1 MNAIYSHITAKN
13 KGAKMDYIRYLG
25 HSGFEISL
33 RGAVILIDPFFGT
46 GLTDQIRIT
55 TLKPTLIKK
64 ADLILL
70 THEHKDHSDP
80 NIIRELAERTAAI
93 VIGPKQTIELIEL
106 NERQKVSVEV
116 GDMFQIKG
124 VDISVVK
131 ASHPQSRYPVGY
143 IINDKVKIYHAGDT
157 YQFNEMLDINVDYAL
172 IPIGG
177 SYTMDVI
184 DAANATKLFRA
195 KYIIPMHYNT
205 FEKITQDV
213 KDFAR
218 RVTRG
223 KVIVMKPDDSIQ
235 I

>member
-1 MNAIYSHITAKN
+1 
-13 KGAKMDYIRYLG
+13 MDYIRYLG

-33 RGAVILIDPFFGT
+33 RGTTILIDPFFGT
-46 GLTDQIRIT
+46 GLQDQIRIT
-55 TLKPTLIKK
+55 TLKPALIKK

-70 THEHKDHSDP
+70 THEHKDHADP
-80 NIIRELAERTAAI
+80 NIIKELAERTATT
-93 VIGPKQTIELIEL
+93 VVGPKQTLEGIDL

-116 GDMFQIKG
+116 GDNFQIKG

-131 ASHPQSRYPVGY
+131 ASHPQSKYPVGY

-172 IPIGG
+172 LPIGG

-184 DAANATKLFRA
+184 DAANATKLLRA
-195 KYIIPMHYNT
+195 KYIIPIHYDT
-205 FEKITQDV
+205 FERINQDAR
-213 KDFAR
+213 DFSR

-223 KVIVMKPDDSIQ
+223 KVIIMKPDDSINV
-235 I
+235 